1 MFCTRFWNNIE
12 MWSLFFK
19 CFAIHFI
26 LCFSLI
32 FKKYQICL
40 FCTVLLKNTLCSI
53 LFTKLDI
60 GCKLIWFPKDS
71 ISCNVCSGF
80 FKAFLNW
87 VIGCLVLERKQ
98 VPSPLHPPPP
108 HSPQWRWS
116 LKSRRSLWCIATE
129 QHENFNSN
137 QTR

>member
-108 HSPQWRWS
+108 PFPSMTVVAK
-116 LKSRRSLWCIATE
+116 KSSIFVMHCDWAT
-129 QHENFNSN
+129 
-137 QTR
+137 RKL